1 MDASMAT
8 AKPLYIWNVVQK
20 NKASTVLQYFEQG
33 VQESGFPF
41 RVQGDQGIENVDVAR
56 YMLINQGSDRGSFI
70 VDTSAHNQH
79 I

>member
-1 MDASMAT
+1 M
-8 AKPLYIWNVVQK
+8 
-20 NKASTVLQYFEQG
+20 LQYFEQG
-33 VQESGFPF
+33 VQESGLPF

>member
-8 AKPLYIWNVVQK
+8 AKPFYIWNVEEK
-20 NKASTVLQYFEQG
+20 TKLVLCFNILSKGYKSL
-33 VQESGFPF
+33 VSLSGFK
-41 RVQGDQGIENVDVAR
+41 VENVDVAR